1 MSSELSLIV
10 SNSFDAHCTAGTS
23 VTQVIDINGIDIVAD
38 AGCELDIKNY
48 ARAEAECDMDG
59 VIETLTGAILDS
71 STFAQTAL
79 RLIGRQTPC
88 DSDDCVSSMRAALR
102 NHLTMRCS
110 STVQAQQSVSVQGGG
125 NLVCKGERIRIGN
138 YSDLRAECLVRT
150 MEDLDRPDIEVTE
163 TLETSQKNET
173 PETTPG
179 NSIAPES
186 LIVLGVGVVV
196 LLLILVGVFM
206 MSMRKKRRRVQAVPD
221 VGA

>member
-79 RLIGRQTPC
+79 RLIDRQTPC

-110 STVQAQQSVSVQGGG
+110 STVQAQQAWCARCPTHGRVNEFVSV
-125 NLVCKGERIRIGN
+125 II
-138 YSDLRAECLVRT
+138 RAEYLVRT
-150 MEDLDRPDIEVTE
+150 VRTSTDRYQSNRNEANVENRHRNHAALDPVG
-163 TLETSQKNET
+163 SGGCG
-173 PETTPG
+173 P
-179 NSIAPES
+179 S
-186 LIVLGVGVVV
+186 LI
-196 LLLILVGVFM
+196 
-206 MSMRKKRRRVQAVPD
+206 
-221 VGA
+221 